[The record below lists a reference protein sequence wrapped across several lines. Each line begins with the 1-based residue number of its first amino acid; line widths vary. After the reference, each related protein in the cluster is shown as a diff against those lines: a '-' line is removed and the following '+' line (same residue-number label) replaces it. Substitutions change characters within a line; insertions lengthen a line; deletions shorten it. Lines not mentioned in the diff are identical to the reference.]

1 MTLNWYNIYL
11 LGELIWQHAKKSAS
25 EEELM
30 TAANITRVI
39 RLLEPT
45 EEGVKP
51 ITKKD
56 ACQILGMAYNTTR
69 LGTIIDDFK
78 KTQARNA
85 ERRAALRGKPATQE
99 DVVYIISE
107 YLNGETIDA
116 ISKITYRSS
125 SFVKNILEVNAV
137 PMRIPGSTYFT
148 PELVPEGAMR
158 ERFQVGEV
166 VYSARYDS
174 LARIDTEQNTDKYGF
189 IYRVWLLSEK
199 WLQSAYQEAYELA
212 SLEHLRKLG
221 VRI

>member
-1 MTLNWYNIYL
+1 MATKKRS
-11 LGELIWQHAKKSAS
+11 EL
-25 EEELM
+25 ETELM
-30 TAANITRVI
+30 TPANISRVI

-69 LGTIIDDFK
+69 LGTIIEDFK
-78 KTQARNA
+78 KAQARDA

-107 YLNGETIDA
+107 YLNGETVDY
-116 ISKITYRSS
+116 ISKRTYRSPT
-125 SFVKNILEVNAV
+125 FIKRVLEDNAV
-137 PMRIPGSTYFT
+137 PIRVPGATYFK
-148 PELVPEGAMR
+148 PQLVPEGAVR
-158 ERFQVGEV
+158 DRFKIDEV

-174 LARIDTEQNTDKYGF
+174 LARIDTETKTEKYGY
-189 IYRVWLLSEK
+189 IYRVWLMSDK
-199 WLQSAYQEAYELA
+199 WLQAANQEAYELA
-212 SLEHLRKLG
+212 SLEHLREIG